1 MAHVTPLELVFATS
15 SMLALLVCAYAWR
28 DANTDSAVLAAA
40 QVNGPRRMIADNNIN
55 QELMRLGIA
64 LVGVVTSW
72 SFLYLPPPP
81 PDYSS
86 LPQSIS
92 GLIGWVIVM
101 VIVIAKSLA
110 DMSLRKKLYRYTP
123 VEVQTQSRTVAAPVE
138 GQNMQQVADDARAD
152 QATEDAVSNHRNGI
166 TGPHQVSLISLQNTG
181 NETKEI
187 AIAID
192 EKVISINEKV
202 DANKADADAD
212 RAKLDIK
219 EDR

>member
-15 SMLALLVCAYAWR
+15 AALALLVCAYAWR

-123 VEVQTQSRTVAAPVE
+123 VEVQTQSRTVPAPVE
-138 GQNMQQVADDARAD
+138 GQNMQQVADEARAE
-152 QATEDAVSNHRNGI
+152 QATEDAVTNHHNG
-166 TGPHQVSLISLQNTG
+166 TSGPHKVSLVSIQNTG
-181 NETKEI
+181 EETKEI

-192 EKVISINEKV
+192 KQVISINEKV
-202 DANKADADAD
+202 DANKAEADSDKATRD
-212 RAKLDIK
+212 VE